1 MLPYFLNLFYF
12 LMMMMMINV
21 TIIFELI
28 LLFDDDDDD
37 YYYYYDYDWR
47 TDDSLPV
54 PASFSG
60 FPPVHSG
67 LSK

>member
-1 MLPYFLNLFYF
+1 
-12 LMMMMMINV
+12 MMMMMINA

-28 LLFDDDDDD
+28 LLFDDDDD
-37 YYYYYDYDWR
+37 YYYYDYDWR

>member
-1 MLPYFLNLFYF
+1 
-12 LMMMMMINV
+12 MMMMINV

-28 LLFDDDDDD
+28 LLFDDDDD
-37 YYYYYDYDWR
+37 YYYYDYDWR

>member
-1 MLPYFLNLFYF
+1 
-12 LMMMMMINV
+12 MMMMINV

-37 YYYYYDYDWR
+37 DYYYDYDWR